1 LSVFRIRTVK
11 IDRLLRS
18 IERRHVRTIGS
29 ELTSRGAVRV
39 EIPLSDRA
47 VKLDYFFDPLCGWC
61 YASAPA
67 LEALA
72 EAFPDAL
79 TMLPS
84 GLFAGAGA
92 RPVAAIAEHAW
103 RNDTRIAELTGQV
116 FATQYR
122 DQVLGDPRGVFDS
135 ISATRA
141 IVALGE
147 VDPSLEP
154 ALLQALQSARYVGAK
169 DTANA
174 AVVATVAAKVLEGRG
189 HSVDEDAL
197 ADIFA
202 CDEGLATRTEQRIR
216 TTLARMRELSSSA
229 VPQLLA
235 TIGDHRE
242 VIQGG
247 DLYGG
252 ADTVLKAVRA
262 AQNRALSIH

>member
-1 LSVFRIRTVK
+1 MPASPRPRRNRPVGSESGVRSSGRLSVFRIRTVK

-92 RPVAAIAEHAW
+92 R
-103 RNDTRIAELTGQV
+103 
-116 FATQYR
+116 
-122 DQVLGDPRGVFDS
+122 
-135 ISATRA
+135 
-141 IVALGE
+141 
-147 VDPSLEP
+147 
-154 ALLQALQSARYVGAK
+154 
-169 DTANA
+169 
-174 AVVATVAAKVLEGRG
+174 
-189 HSVDEDAL
+189 
-197 ADIFA
+197 
-202 CDEGLATRTEQRIR
+202 
-216 TTLARMRELSSSA
+216 
-229 VPQLLA
+229 
-235 TIGDHRE
+235 
-242 VIQGG
+242 
-247 DLYGG
+247 
-252 ADTVLKAVRA
+252 
-262 AQNRALSIH
+262 